1 MSVPGVWEGGSDAL
15 EAGACFMRISSFLG
29 AFLPSAPAWGR
40 RAVLVMLHSGG
51 TGWGTAPG
59 AYPRWHRAA
68 VSEPELFGMS
78 ALCFTNVQKLCETKQ
93 NPFLPGK
100 GPKMLRFCLP

>member
-15 EAGACFMRISSFLG
+15 EAGACFMLISSFLG

-51 TGWGTAPG
+51 TGWGCAQ
-59 AYPRWHRAA
+59 ARAGTGLQCPNL
-68 VSEPELFGMS
+68 S
-78 ALCFTNVQKLCETKQ
+78 
-93 NPFLPGK
+93 FLACQP
-100 GPKMLRFCLP
+100 CA